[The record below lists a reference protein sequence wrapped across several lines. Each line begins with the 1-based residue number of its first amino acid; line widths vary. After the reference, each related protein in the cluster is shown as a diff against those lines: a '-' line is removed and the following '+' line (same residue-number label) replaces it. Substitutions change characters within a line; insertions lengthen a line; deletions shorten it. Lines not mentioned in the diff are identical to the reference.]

1 MEYQN
6 NSDIINSLPWAVIRL
21 NSDLNVLFA
30 NAAARKILTW
40 KVEDGPVFLY
50 DFSWTNSMGEPLL
63 PENHPVTQCFLTGEK
78 ISGMSLGISFSPE
91 NRMIRIE
98 SDVVP
103 EFDEGSERPCC
114 VVFTFRESFD
124 HYTGVS
130 ENSYRSLS
138 GQKTLH
144 DLEIS
149 EKRFRNL
156 FENMEQGFCIIE
168 RIPSTVNQPVD
179 FRYLTVNPA
188 FERHTGMRNVVGK
201 TIRELVP
208 AGEQEFFD
216 IYNDV
221 VESGIPHRFESY
233 IPSIDFWIDAEI
245 IPTDKPNQIAVLFS
259 NTSERKRLE
268 ESLGRRKQLLKDMG
282 KIAKV
287 GGWEL
292 DCSTMKQDWT
302 DETYAIHDREPGVYD
317 PNSSEELSRF
327 EPGSKELIGQAF
339 DAALT
344 RGEPY
349 DLELEMITTKG
360 NRKWVRAVCEP
371 VITDGKVTKLTG
383 TVQDITLRRNAEDKL
398 ARLAERHNL
407 AIHSAGI
414 GIWDW
419 DIQKNEL
426 IWDEQMVALY
436 GLQPGN
442 FKGAY
447 EAWLN
452 GVHPDDREE
461 SDKISQS
468 AVRGEREYDTEFRV
482 LWPDGT
488 VHWLKADGRVFRD
501 ENGVAIRMVGVNY
514 DITGRKL
521 AATNLRDSE
530 QRFSTLFR
538 TNPTPTG
545 ITRALDFRIVEVN
558 EAWCRLTGYS
568 PEEAIGKTSVELGLA
583 TTQTLDKIRNII
595 QEQNSIQQ
603 TEIQLFSRS
612 GEKLHVLIN
621 SEWIEISGE
630 KFMLNNLLDFT
641 KRKIAEEKLLI
652 SERKYS
658 LLFDKSGTPTIV
670 FKFPGGIISEA
681 NEKVEELTG
690 YSRDEMIGKTSV
702 EVGFVE
708 NENRAKVLALLM
720 HNEPVFGFE
729 LPILAK
735 NGENKAVLVNAVHF
749 YNEEIH
755 YIIST
760 WVDITDRKRAE
771 QKLLESEER
780 SKAMLKAVPDM
791 LFRVD
796 RNGTFLDYKADVK
809 DLYAQSVSLIG
820 LRNRDV
826 TPPEF
831 ADLIERKIEETLSS
845 GQIQTFEYQM
855 LIPGTGLQEFEARM
869 APSGPD
875 EVISIVRNITEQKK
889 AERQLRESEQRF
901 ATIFKDSPVA
911 IAISRVSDGKIIHI
925 NSSFTNLLGLTPEEV
940 LGKTTLELGIWAIPA
955 DRLRFIEILSKNQQ
969 VVGMETLLGLKSGEN
984 RQVQVWGDLINLNGE
999 PCMLA
1004 EVIDITDKKN
1014 QEQEIRSQ
1022 NEKLHAILNSLPD
1035 KLFVHDSEGTFLEA
1049 YTTDPGG
1056 FIAPLE
1062 QFIGKNLTDIFP
1074 REVAELNLSYL
1085 KECFEKKV
1093 IITHEFESVYKGNL
1107 SCAEVRVV
1115 PFMQDKVIRFVRDIT
1130 RKKEIE
1136 KEILE
1141 LNNNLE
1147 HKIQERTSQL
1157 LLINDELIKAKEA
1170 AEQANK
1176 AKSAFLANMSHEI
1189 RTPLNS
1195 IIGFSEL
1202 LYNSLN
1208 NDKKRSQVES
1218 IRKSGLSLLNI
1229 INDIL
1234 DLSKVEAGKIVID
1247 NEPLNVF
1254 KIVGDVGRMFE
1265 IKVAEKK
1272 LDLIIELETNL
1283 SRPLLLDE
1291 TRLRQILF
1299 NLIGNAVKFTNEGGV
1314 TVFIHH
1320 QEKDKEHVDLEI
1332 RIADTGI
1339 GIPEDQLKLIFEPF
1353 VQQQGQTQKS
1363 FGGTGLGLAISQRM
1377 AEAMGGEIRI
1387 NSKVN
1392 VGSEFILS
1400 LKNVAYATSYSEEE
1414 EAGPAAYAN
1423 IRFDGRTILIVD
1435 DVADNRD
1442 LLLDVLEMTGAR
1454 LLEAQNGAE
1463 AVRIATAELPDII
1476 LMDIRMPVMD
1486 GLEACKALKQS
1497 PATAGIQCIA
1507 VSASIKL
1514 GQSQN
1519 EVPENFEESLM
1530 KPLAFDQLFEVLIKH
1545 LGQTVETPA
1554 VAPESET
1561 PSEIDKE
1568 WSDAVKQY
1576 VSEKVVPVYQHVMRT
1591 QLVDEMEEFGKL
1603 LVYAGDRYNDNIL
1616 MTTGRKIK
1624 DYTDLFDVEKLTKT
1638 MHEFQFVLNRKL
1650 K

>member
-1 MEYQN
+1 MENQKHN
-6 NSDIINSLPWAVIRL
+6 DIINSLPWAVIRL
-21 NSDLNVLFA
+21 NSDLKVLFA
-30 NAAARKILTW
+30 NIAARKFLTW
-40 KVEDGPVFLY
+40 TGEDGLLFLY
-50 DFSWTNSMGEPLL
+50 DFSWTNSMGEPLT
-63 PENHPVTQCFLTGEK
+63 PENHPVTRCFVTGAN
-78 ISGMSLGISFSPE
+78 ISGMSLGISFPPE
-91 NRMIRIE
+91 NRMNLIE
-98 SDVVP
+98 ADAIP
-103 EFDEGSERPCC
+103 EFEEGSEHPCS
-114 VVFTFRESFD
+114 VVFTFRESSD

-130 ENSYRSLS
+130 ENSYRSLFELNPQPMWIYDLETLQFLDVNHAAVDHYGYS
-138 GQKTLH
+138 RDEFLSMTLKDIRPVEKIAVLLEDVKHTTNVLNHAGVWQHIKKTGEVIDVEITSHSVNFKGRKARHVLAKDVTQIQKTLNE
-144 DLEIS
+144 LEIS
-149 EKRFRNL
+149 EKRFRDL
-156 FENMEQGFCIIE
+156 FENMAQGFCIIE
-168 RIPSTVNQPVD
+168 RVPSTGNQPVD
-179 FRYLTVNPA
+179 FRYVTVNPA
-188 FERHTGMRNVVGK
+188 FERHTGLRNVVGK
-201 TIRELVP
+201 TIRELIP
-208 AGEQEFFD
+208 ASDKAIFD
-216 IYNDV
+216 KYNDV
-221 VESGIPHRFESY
+221 VETGIPHRFESY
-233 IPSIDFWIDAEI
+233 ISSLDIWIDAEI

-268 ESLGRRKQLLKDMG
+268 ESLGRRKQLLKEMG
-282 KIAKV
+282 KIARV

-292 DCSTMKQDWT
+292 DCSTMKQEWT
-302 DETYAIHDREPGVYD
+302 NETYAIHDRDPGVYD
-317 PNSSEELSRF
+317 PNSTEELSRF
-327 EPGSKELIGQAF
+327 EPSSKELIDQAF

-349 DLELEMITTKG
+349 DLELEMITIKG

-371 VITDGKVTKLTG
+371 MITEGKVAKLTG

-419 DIQKNEL
+419 NIQKNE
-426 IWDEQMVALY
+426 IVWDDQMVALY

-468 AVRGEREYDTEFRV
+468 AVRGEGEYDTEFRV
-482 LWPDGT
+482 LWPDGS

-501 ENGVAIRMVGVNY
+501 ENGTAIRMVGVNY

-568 PEEAIGKTSVELGLA
+568 PEEAIGHTSVELGLA
-583 TTQTLDKIRNII
+583 TAQTLDTIRNII

-603 TEIQLFSRS
+603 TEIQLYSRS
-612 GEKLHVLIN
+612 GEKRHVLIN

-641 KRKIAEEKLLI
+641 ERKIAEEKLLI

-658 LLFDKSGTPTIV
+658 LLFDKSGTPSIV

-690 YSRDEMIGKTSV
+690 YSRDEMIGRTSV

-708 NENRAKVLALLM
+708 FENRAKVLEILM
-720 HNEPVFGFE
+720 RNEPVFGFE
-729 LPILAK
+729 LHVLAK
-735 NGENKAVLVNAVHF
+735 NGENKTVLVNAVHF
-749 YNEEIH
+749 YMEEIH

-760 WVDITDRKRAE
+760 WVDITDRKRAD
-771 QKLLESEER
+771 QK
-780 SKAMLKAVPDM
+780 
-791 LFRVD
+791 
-796 RNGTFLDYKADVK
+796 
-809 DLYAQSVSLIG
+809 
-820 LRNRDV
+820 
-826 TPPEF
+826 
-831 ADLIERKIEETLSS
+831 
-845 GQIQTFEYQM
+845 
-855 LIPGTGLQEFEARM
+855 
-869 APSGPD
+869 
-875 EVISIVRNITEQKK
+875 
-889 AERQLRESEQRF
+889 LRESEQRF
-901 ATIFKDSPVA
+901 ATIFNDSPVA
-911 IAISRVSDGKIIHI
+911 IAISRLKDGKIIHI
-925 NSSFTNLLGLTPEEV
+925 NASFTKLLDLTAEEI
-940 LGKTTLELGIWAIPA
+940 LGQTTLELGFWAIPA
-955 DRLRFIEILSKNQQ
+955 DRQRFVDILANNKQ
-969 VVGMETLLGLKSGEN
+969 VIGMETLLGLKTGEK
-984 RQVQVWGDLINLNGE
+984 RQVQVWGELIQLNGE
-999 PCMLA
+999 PCMMA
-1004 EVIDITDKKN
+1004 EVIDITNKKK
-1014 QEQEIRSQ
+1014 QEEEIRSQ

-1035 KLFVHDSEGTFLEA
+1035 KLFIHDSDGNFLEA

-1056 FIAPLE
+1056 FIVPVEKLLGRTL
-1062 QFIGKNLTDIFP
+1062 FDVFP
-1074 REVAELNLSYL
+1074 KDVADLNLKYL
-1085 KECFEKKV
+1085 KECLSGRK
-1093 IITHEFESVYKGNL
+1093 IITHQFSTDYKGKITHF
-1107 SCAEVRVV
+1107 EVRVV
-1115 PFMQDKVIRFVRDIT
+1115 PFMEDKVIRYVSDIT
-1130 RKKEIE
+1130 QKKEIE

-1141 LNNNLE
+1141 LNSNLE
-1147 HKIQERTSQL
+1147 RKIRERTSQL
-1157 LLINDELIKAKEA
+1157 LLINEELIKAKEV

-1176 AKSAFLANMSHEI
+1176 SKSIFLANMSHEI

-1208 NDKKRSQVES
+1208 TDKKRSQVES

-1234 DLSKVEAGKIVID
+1234 DLSKVEAGKISID

-1272 LDLIIELETNL
+1272 LDLLIELETNL

-1299 NLIGNAVKFTNEGGV
+1299 NLIGNAIKFTNEGGV
-1314 TVFIHH
+1314 TVSIHH

-1339 GIPEDQLKLIFEPF
+1339 GIPEDQLKSIFEPF

-1392 VGSEFILS
+1392 VGSEFILL
-1400 LKNVAYATSYSEEE
+1400 LKNVAYAAAHSEEE
-1414 EAGPAAYAN
+1414 EAGPVAYAN

-1435 DVADNRD
+1435 DVADNRG
-1442 LLLDVLEMTGAR
+1442 LLLDVLELTGAR
-1454 LLEAQNGAE
+1454 LLEAKNGIE
-1463 AVRIATAELPDII
+1463 AVQIATEELPDII

-1486 GLEACKALKQS
+1486 GLEACTALKQS
-1497 PATAGIQCIA
+1497 PATAGIPCIA

-1519 EVPENFEESLM
+1519 EVPEHFEDSLM
-1530 KPLAFDQLFEVLIKH
+1530 KPLAFDQLFEVLKKY
-1545 LGQTVETPA
+1545 LGHASKSESTITSPSTATVEK
-1554 VAPESET
+1554 
-1561 PSEIDKE
+1561 EIE
-1568 WSDAVKQY
+1568 WSDDLKQY
-1576 VSEKVVPVYQHVMRT
+1576 VVETILPLYEHITRT
-1591 QLVDEMEEFGKL
+1591 QLVDEMEDFGNL
-1603 LVYAGDRYNDNIL
+1603 LLYAGDRYNDNLLI
-1616 MTTGRKIK
+1616 TIGRKIK
-1624 DYTDLFDVEKLTKT
+1624 DYTNLFDVEKLTKT

>member
-1 MEYQN
+1 M
-6 NSDIINSLPWAVIRL
+6 
-21 NSDLNVLFA
+21 
-30 NAAARKILTW
+30 
-40 KVEDGPVFLY
+40 
-50 DFSWTNSMGEPLL
+50 
-63 PENHPVTQCFLTGEK
+63 
-78 ISGMSLGISFSPE
+78 
-91 NRMIRIE
+91 
-98 SDVVP
+98 
-103 EFDEGSERPCC
+103 
-114 VVFTFRESFD
+114 
-124 HYTGVS
+124 
-130 ENSYRSLS
+130 
-138 GQKTLH
+138 
-144 DLEIS
+144 
-149 EKRFRNL
+149 
-156 FENMEQGFCIIE
+156 
-168 RIPSTVNQPVD
+168 
-179 FRYLTVNPA
+179 
-188 FERHTGMRNVVGK
+188 
-201 TIRELVP
+201 
-208 AGEQEFFD
+208 
-216 IYNDV
+216 
-221 VESGIPHRFESY
+221 
-233 IPSIDFWIDAEI
+233 
-245 IPTDKPNQIAVLFS
+245 
-259 NTSERKRLE
+259 
-268 ESLGRRKQLLKDMG
+268 
-282 KIAKV
+282 
-287 GGWEL
+287 
-292 DCSTMKQDWT
+292 
-302 DETYAIHDREPGVYD
+302 
-317 PNSSEELSRF
+317 
-327 EPGSKELIGQAF
+327 
-339 DAALT
+339 
-344 RGEPY
+344 
-349 DLELEMITTKG
+349 
-360 NRKWVRAVCEP
+360 
-371 VITDGKVTKLTG
+371 
-383 TVQDITLRRNAEDKL
+383 QDITDRVKVEENLT
-398 ARLAERHNL
+398 RLAERHNL
-407 AIHSAGI
+407 AIHSSGI

-419 DIQKNEL
+419 DILKNEL

-482 LWPDGT
+482 LWPDGS

-501 ENGVAIRMVGVNY
+501 ENGTATRMVGVNY
-514 DITGRKL
+514 DITERKESENKLREQRALLKQVLDSEPDAIFAIDLNYYLLVNNRRHQQVLVDTGGHQLQPGESILPSDYQPEIIDYWRGLYNRAFDGEEFKTEMEWPYSDGQMHSIETNLSPLRNSDSEIVGALAVIRDTTEHKISDKKRKESEERYQKL
-521 AATNLRDSE
+521 AENFPDTTIAFYNNELKVTFVTGQELIKSGKTASDYIGKRFDEILIPSLATVAEKSFKKAFKGEIDTFEGKSFDE
-530 QRFSTLFR
+530 RFIR
-538 TNPTPTG
+538 VIAVP
-545 ITRALDFRIVEVN
+545 IVESDGTVN
-558 EAWCRLTGYS
+558 EIQVIS
-568 PEEAIGKTSVELGLA
+568 
-583 TTQTLDKIRNII
+583 QNI
-595 QEQNSIQQ
+595 
-603 TEIQLFSRS
+603 TE
-612 GEKLHVLIN
+612 
-621 SEWIEISGE
+621 
-630 KFMLNNLLDFT
+630 
-641 KRKIAEEKLLI
+641 RKKAEYNRLI

-708 NENRAKVLALLM
+708 YENRAKVLAILM
-720 HNEPVFGFE
+720 RNEPVFGFE
-729 LPILAK
+729 LHILAK
-735 NGENKAVLVNAVHF
+735 NGESRTVLVNAVHF
-749 YNEEIH
+749 YNEETH

-760 WVDITDRKRAE
+760 WVDITDRKRAD

-780 SKAMLKAVPDM
+780 SKAMLRAIPDL

-796 RNGTFLDYKADVK
+796 RNGKFLDYKADVK

-1035 KLFVHDSEGTFLEA
+1035 KLFIHDSDGYFLEA
-1049 YTTDPGG
+1049 YTTDPEG
-1056 FIAPLE
+1056 FIIPVENILGSTL
-1062 QFIGKNLTDIFP
+1062 FDIFP
-1074 REVAELNLSYL
+1074 KDVAELNLKYL
-1085 KECFEKKV
+1085 KECITNKEL
-1093 IITHEFESVYKGNL
+1093 ITHEFSTDYKGKFMHF
-1107 SCAEVRVV
+1107 EVRVV

-1157 LLINDELIKAKEA
+1157 LLINDELIKAKEI

-1530 KPLAFDQLFEVLIKH
+1530 KPLAFDQLFEVLKKY
-1545 LGQTVETPA
+1545 LGHAFKSDSAITNAPNTTVVQE
-1554 VAPESET
+1554 E
-1561 PSEIDKE
+1561 E
-1568 WSDAVKQY
+1568 WSDDLQQY
-1576 VSEKVVPVYQHVMRT
+1576 IVEKVMPLYEHIMRT